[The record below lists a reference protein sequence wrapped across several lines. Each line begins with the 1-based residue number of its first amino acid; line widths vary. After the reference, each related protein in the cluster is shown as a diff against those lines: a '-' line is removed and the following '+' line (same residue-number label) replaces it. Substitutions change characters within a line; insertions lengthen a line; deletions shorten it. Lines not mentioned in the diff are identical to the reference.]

1 MKIILLASLLGK
13 GKIVLYYK
21 NKCHDC
27 TTILRAVNSVK
38 CRVGAN
44 MVTRAVY
51 IFRKKMTFHT

>member
-13 GKIVLYYK
+13 AKIVLYYK
-21 NKCHDC
+21 YVCHDC

-51 IFRKKMTFHT
+51 IFRKK